1 MVYFLIIIIII
12 QFALISFLWYT
23 TSRIIN
29 KAIETSEKLEEKVKI
44 FEESEK
50 RIGDILEIEL
60 FSDEPYVMEFI
71 SLMKNTKLNLNKT
84 IQDLSFY
91 EEEN

>member
-1 MVYFLIIIIII
+1 MIYFLIIIIII
-12 QFALISFLWYT
+12 QFAIISFLWYT

-29 KAIETSEKLEEKVKI
+29 KAIETSEKLEDKVKI

-71 SLMKNTKLNLNKT
+71 SLMKNTKINLNKT

>member
-1 MVYFLIIIIII
+1 MIYFLIAIIIL
-12 QFALISFLWYT
+12 QFALIAFLWYT

-29 KAIETSEKLEEKVKI
+29 KAIETSEKLEENIKI
-44 FEESEK
+44 FEENEK

-71 SLMKNTKLNLNKT
+71 SLIKNTKLHINKT

>member
-1 MVYFLIIIIII
+1 MIYFLIIIIII

-71 SLMKNTKLNLNKT
+71 SLMKNTKINLNKT